1 MEILY
6 EPHVPWF
13 KCIALPHQKPQIT
26 AAVQDN
32 LFAIAEEDV
41 DTLDIEEKTDGDISI
56 ISDDPRMTPWSEYQ
70 SKGSDA
76 YEFADGDVFP
86 EPIAEAKYK
95 TTWRGLE
102 EHPTL
107 TFEGLLARCAVLC
120 GGNSPKDHGHF
131 EAQTDC
137 RVSYNTR
144 QTTLYVGSDQ
154 SHEAIELA
162 VEKLDS
168 LTQAYVSPRGK
179 NGQSP
184 GPDMN

>member
-13 KCIALPHQKPQIT
+13 KCIALPNQRQQIT

-56 ISDDPRMTPWSEYQ
+56 ISGDPRMTPWFEYQ
-70 SKGSDA
+70 SKGSNA

-95 TTWRGLE
+95 TLWRGLE
-102 EHPTL
+102 EHPAL
-107 TFEGLLARCAVLC
+107 TFQGLLGRCVVLC
-120 GGNSPKDHGHF
+120 GGDSPKDHEQF
-131 EAQTDC
+131 EAQTNC

-144 QTTLYVGSDQ
+144 QTVLYVGSDQ
-154 SHEAIELA
+154 SREAIELA
-162 VEKLDS
+162 VERLDRMA
-168 LTQAYVSPRGK
+168 QAYVSPRGDTTL
-179 NGQSP
+179 SLA
-184 GPDMN
+184 